1 MGEETGR
8 TYACQLEDFGS
19 QVLENRGYVHGSLG
33 TDAHLVLGVL
43 LEETLDTAAGK
54 LARRSW
60 SAWRHVARKDGRD
73 ESRRESGFRGLRA
86 SSSASPPAG
95 HATSVE
101 RRSQGQVAGRRR
113 RVVDASRRDSRCS
126 CHRSLLGGVER
137 SLTRRMCPSRA
148 APHRGEAGRR
158 GSRRPNA
165 RTPPE
170 SSSSLV
176 VHRRGKGVILPAD
189 RREQS
194 GSAASC
200 GPRRSSCRPSS
211 CHQKTFP
218 CRRAFW
224 MRVFRSLGSGE
235 ASSKNRR
242 FKRRRVDSSSKM
254 RAMVMQVGC
263 VRTVVELWGGGEEV
277 VWQKFSWG
285 GWIQCCCCLP
295 CCSSPGGR
303 VAWSG
308 SKGVQQQRARGRRNA
323 D

>member
-60 SAWRHVARKDGRD
+60 STWRHVARKDGRD

-126 CHRSLLGGVER
+126 CHRSLLGGRGKVADASNVSE
-137 SLTRRMCPSRA
+137 SRGA
-148 APHRGEAGRR
+148 ASRGGWAEGIAKTKHAHAAGVVLV
-158 GSRRPNA
+158 SRRASPGEGRHLTCRPA
-165 RTPPE
+165 RAEWLCCFLWPSTLVLPPE
-170 SSSSLV
+170 LLPPEDFPLPP
-176 VHRRGKGVILPAD
+176 GILDAGV
-189 RREQS
+189 
-194 GSAASC
+194 
-200 GPRRSSCRPSS
+200 
-211 CHQKTFP
+211 
-218 CRRAFW
+218 
-224 MRVFRSLGSGE
+224 
-235 ASSKNRR
+235 
-242 FKRRRVDSSSKM
+242 
-254 RAMVMQVGC
+254 
-263 VRTVVELWGGGEEV
+263 
-277 VWQKFSWG
+277 
-285 GWIQCCCCLP
+285 
-295 CCSSPGGR
+295 
-303 VAWSG
+303 
-308 SKGVQQQRARGRRNA
+308 
-323 D
+323 